1 MLALSHEGPGQKC
14 NAFITSAKFW
24 QRMSAGEFAVVD
36 CELEAEGGPGP
47 KVKDHF
53 LCKKGKE
60 VDLRRDCDKFTMVG
74 MILTS
79 VPLSMPISP
88 NFKDAFSARLREAK
102 ETGLYDAALAR
113 ANDESQPVSAC
124 PAGQEERDESG
135 AEGAGVD
142 SMLGTLVISVACQLV
157 ALILSG
163 IEHRA
168 GVHVCF
174 VRWL

>member
-1 MLALSHEGPGQKC
+1 MIRGA
-14 NAFITSAKFW
+14 
-24 QRMSAGEFAVVD
+24 
-36 CELEAEGGPGP
+36 
-47 KVKDHF
+47 
-53 LCKKGKE
+53 
-60 VDLRRDCDKFTMVG
+60 LRRRLKSFLQLKNLFDKLCTEY
-74 MILTS
+74 
-79 VPLSMPISP
+79 
-88 NFKDAFSARLREAK
+88 DSASW
-102 ETGLYDAALAR
+102 ETL
-113 ANDESQPVSAC
+113 N
-124 PAGQEERDESG
+124 AGQEERDESG